1 MNAPTEVTPVT
12 AAETA
17 ASGVAYRRLHPPAS
31 VEFTGPGERPAYD
44 TRLEE
49 LLLRAVARAVDE
61 DDRNAGIAGPRPTG
75 PTAVGTTETGSP
87 VESALSARGHLTFAM
102 AVSEPEDGG
111 EGAAG
116 AGEEGKERAGRE
128 TAGDGPGETGTQD
141 TRETAEP
148 GEPPAH
154 KDRTSGTATGEDTAT
169 SPPATSAASTTP
181 TPTTITP
188 TAGTTPTSGTSPSPE
203 QTSPQ
208 PAAPAP
214 GTDRAPWTTPE
225 EAAAAEEGGTEDVSL
240 AATGR
245 TRRETGVTVVT
256 DPQSQVVEG
265 PSPVDG
271 RAVMVIGATQ
281 LVLLGEAT
289 RYARSRSLIHA
300 VQLGDH
306 IFGARSFVV
315 LEGSLG
321 TSESYFLAV
330 ATAPT
335 VTDETVGR
343 PVANWELEGQKIST
357 FTGFRVLPFISTTDG
372 HRYAVNLL
380 WTKERGWVW
389 GDSDEGRRWIRMSRS
404 PREFWLSAEE
414 LKLLTFQEL
423 DRLVTS
429 GLAGNDEDLE
439 KAAAQL
445 AEMSAKAFAL
455 VDEATREKYLEVLVK
470 AWTFEEH
477 RRAIIQIMISLEGLS
492 QLQAVRDRLIQAGLY
507 EQLFADMG
515 GELWELLTAVGEKF
529 GGEKPLTTGEF
540 VDLVAE
546 AMNLTMRHDAG
557 LGHNVEG
564 EQTAVIGLKQ
574 AIEIEEAVRAVMGFV
589 LGTLESL
596 KIMLTQPEKILSGLW
611 ALHELAVT
619 CYLARFRD
627 PVSMRRLND
636 LLTHVGKALVHGLR
650 GAAIFGVGPRAL
662 TRIKWAVII
671 EALTWMSEIQAV
683 VEALAKI
690 EKLVSILRFL
700 KMVKAFEGER
710 IAARFTRLAEAL
722 HAGSAVLR
730 GLKDEHAVVDLMLL
744 LPEEDGIRLGAVLQE
759 VDIPQGTHL
768 AALMEHP
775 RIGPVL
781 AELRPKAEVL
791 GVLGAKSGGLTPELA
806 QTFARLT
813 GKDGFEIAEVSRVV
827 DALQDGEGARF
838 AKTLEQIGFGRIGPR
853 AQVKADLLALLAGD
867 SRRMEAV
874 HQYGI
879 AVVGQMHARSGG
891 SAEAFDALLA
901 KLEKLRAQHMAD
913 GRAVE
918 FAELVEKL
926 SQGKKGAWRRVD
938 RPPKVP
944 RVKAT
949 AAERAPVT
957 QRIKELRKRFPKGEV
972 ENPKAMENALRQIAR
987 TAETD
992 PAKAMEQL
1000 DKFEDLVRAEAT
1012 TEGHVADI
1020 MAEAEGK
1027 ATREAKAL
1035 HHEAEEAPAQALG
1048 ARDELRSKTGV
1059 AGSPSH
1065 ELKESM
1071 ERVGQHQDF
1080 GNPAHHVVAA
1090 SDVRAEV
1097 PRAILEE
1104 VGINPADDPLNGVY
1118 LPRTSIDPK
1127 IVPQGWTR
1135 HEVLHTDNYYKWIT
1149 QTLVEARK
1157 EGGAD
1162 GVIRALSEIKEKLLS
1177 GKHLPRDVGVPHESY
1192 VEWFAKYR
1200 HNLDWLTDAEQLELL
1215 DRLRAAKQRKRA
1227 PRVTRRAGPR
1237 GTAADAGPQPRPP
1250 ETAKARP
1257 EARTKP
1263 EPTAEPTPR
1272 QKAEAGPGAGAEAAL
1287 KPEAET
1293 VPGAKSKGKARAK
1306 AEAKV
1311 AKAEGKSKAKSKTEK
1326 KSKAKPEPKPE
1337 ATAEA
1342 KPEAE
1347 PKPEAMAEAK
1357 PEPEAKPEVE
1367 AKPEATADAEPDPD
1381 ARPRIDIEDDPVA
1394 AAAAGRRVRVDPSPR
1409 RPKPRYRVDPAPP
1422 TRVAPQAGEDVVG
1435 EPLYESES
1443 PGEAPQPERKKKRA
1457 HRRGGPGT

>member
-1 MNAPTEVTPVT
+1 M
-12 AAETA
+12 ET
-17 ASGVAYRRLHPPAS
+17 
-31 VEFTGPGERPAYD
+31 
-44 TRLEE
+44 
-49 LLLRAVARAVDE
+49 LLLGAVARAVDK
-61 DDRNAGIAGPRPTG
+61 DDRNAGIAGPRPGG
-75 PTAVGTTETGSP
+75 PTAVDATATGSP
-87 VESALSARGHLTFAM
+87 VASALEARGHLTFAM
-102 AVSEPEDGG
+102 AVSDPEDGR
-111 EGAAG
+111 EETAG
-116 AGEEGKERAGRE
+116 AGGEGKERSGGEGMERSGQGTGKDRPGKTPAQE
-128 TAGDGPGETGTQD
+128 TK
-141 TRETAEP
+141 ETAES
-148 GEPPAH
+148 GEPPA
-154 KDRTSGTATGEDTAT
+154 DTLQTSGTATAKDTAT
-169 SPPATSAASTTP
+169 SKDTAASPPAPSATPPASSTTP
-181 TPTTITP
+181 PAPSLT
-188 TAGTTPTSGTSPSPE
+188 PSPE

-208 PAAPAP
+208 PAAPTP
-214 GTDRAPWTTPE
+214 GTTRAPWVSPE
-225 EAAAAEEGGTEDVSL
+225 EAAAAEEGGTEDVRL
-240 AATGR
+240 AATGG
-245 TRRETGVTVVT
+245 TRRKTSVTVVS

-306 IFGARSFVV
+306 LFGARSFVI

-321 TSESYFLAV
+321 TSESYYLAV

-335 VTDETVGR
+335 VTDETIGR

-357 FTGFRVLPFISTTDG
+357 FTGFRVLPFISTLDG

-404 PREFWLSAEE
+404 AQEFWLSAEE
-414 LKLLTFQEL
+414 LKLLTFQEV

-445 AEMSAKAFAL
+445 AEMNAKAFAL
-455 VDEATREKYLEVLVK
+455 TGEEARARYLEVLVK

-477 RRAIIQIMISLEGLS
+477 RSAIIQIMISLKDRSELK
-492 QLQAVRDRLIQAGLY
+492 AVRARLIEAGLY

-515 GELWELLTAVGEKF
+515 SDLWDLLTAVGEKF
-529 GGEKPLTTGEF
+529 GAEQTLTMREF

-546 AMNLTMRHDAG
+546 ALNLTMRHDAG
-557 LGHNVEG
+557 LSHNVRQ

-589 LGTLESL
+589 LGMLESL

-611 ALHELAVT
+611 ALHELVVT
-619 CYLARFRD
+619 CHLAQFGD
-627 PVSMRRLND
+627 PVSTRRLSD
-636 LLTHVGKALVHGLR
+636 LIKHVGKALVHGLR
-650 GAAIFGVGPRAL
+650 GAAILGVGPRAL
-662 TRIKWAVII
+662 TRIKWAVIV

-690 EKLVSILRFL
+690 EKIVAILRFL

-710 IAARFTRLAEAL
+710 IAARFTRLAGAL

-730 GLKDEHAVVDLMLL
+730 GLKDEHAVVDLMLM

-759 VDIPQGTHL
+759 VDIAEGTHL

-775 RIGPVL
+775 RFGPVL

-813 GKDGFEIAEVSRVV
+813 GKDGFEIAEVSKVV
-827 DALQDGEGARF
+827 EALQDGEGARF
-838 AKTLEQIGFGRIGPR
+838 AKMLEQIGFGRIGPR
-853 AQVKADLLALLAGD
+853 AQVKADLLAMLAGD

-879 AVVGQMHARSGG
+879 TVVGQMHSRSGG
-891 SAEAFDALLA
+891 SAEAFDAMIA
-901 KLEKLRAQHMAD
+901 KLEKMRAQHMAE
-913 GRAVE
+913 GKAVE
-918 FAELVEKL
+918 FGELVEKL
-926 SQGKKGAWRRVD
+926 NQGKKGAWRRVD
-938 RPPKVP
+938 RPPKAP

-949 AAERAPVT
+949 AAELAPVK

-972 ENPKAMENALRQIAR
+972 KNPKAMENALRQISRA
-987 TAETD
+987 AETD

-1000 DKFEDLVRAEAT
+1000 EKFEDLVKAEAT

-1020 MAEAEGK
+1020 VAEAEGK

-1035 HHEAEEAPAQALG
+1035 HHEAEEAPAQALS
-1048 ARDELRSKTGV
+1048 ARDELKSKTGV
-1059 AGSPSH
+1059 AGSPSY
-1065 ELKESM
+1065 ELRQSM
-1071 ERVGQHQDF
+1071 ERIGQYQEE
-1080 GNPAHHVVAA
+1080 GNVPHHAA
-1090 SDVRAEV
+1090 AARDVRAEV

-1118 LPRTSIDPK
+1118 LPRTSMDPK
-1127 IVPQGWTR
+1127 IIPQGWTR

-1157 EGGAD
+1157 EGGAE
-1162 GVIRALSEIKEKLLS
+1162 GVIRALSEIKEKLIS
-1177 GKHLPRDVGVPHESY
+1177 GKHLPRDVGVPHESF

-1227 PRVTRRAGPR
+1227 PRVTRRASPR
-1237 GTAADAGPQPRPP
+1237 GTAADAGPQLRPP
-1250 ETAKARP
+1250 EKAKARP
-1257 EARTKP
+1257 ETKPKP
-1263 EPTAEPTPR
+1263 EPAAEPKPKLKPQ
-1272 QKAEAGPGAGAEAAL
+1272 QKAEAEP
-1287 KPEAET
+1287 
-1293 VPGAKSKGKARAK
+1293 
-1306 AEAKV
+1306 
-1311 AKAEGKSKAKSKTEK
+1311 KAKSKTEAK
-1326 KSKAKPEPKPE
+1326 AQAKAEAKAKAKAEAKAKAKAKSKAKAAAKENAKAKADAKSKAKAKPKAEVKPEPGPE
-1337 ATAEA
+1337 ATTEA
-1342 KPEAE
+1342 RH
-1347 PKPEAMAEAK
+1347 
-1357 PEPEAKPEVE
+1357 EPEAKPEVKPE
-1367 AKPEATADAEPDPD
+1367 PEATTEARPKPEPKPEPGTTAEVEPDPD
-1381 ARPRIDIEDDPVA
+1381 ARLRIDIEDDPVA
-1394 AAAAGRRVRVDPSPR
+1394 AAAAGRRVRVDPTPR
-1409 RPKPRYRVDPAPP
+1409 KPKPRYRVDPTPP
-1422 TRVAPQAGEDVVG
+1422 ARVDPQVGEDVLG
-1435 EPLYESES
+1435 EPLYEI
-1443 PGEAPQPERKKKRA
+1443 PGDVPEPEPERKRKRA
-1457 HRRGGPGT
+1457 HRRGGPRT